1 MFCYFLILTR
11 SMNHKLYAT
20 AILAMTADGK
30 ISDRNLAAARFGSG
44 NDKIHLE
51 KQVSLADGVLFGAGT
66 LRAYGTTMSVS
77 DPQLL
82 QERSRRS
89 QQSQPVQIVVSRS
102 ANFDPQRRFFQQSV
116 PRWLLTTAEGAS
128 LWYDTAY
135 FERII
140 ICRSDKN
147 ERAIDWSEAFTRLGE
162 LGLQK
167 LAVLGGAELLASLL
181 AVDLIDELWLT
192 ICPLIL
198 GGDAPS
204 LVGGKGW
211 LQDRGKRMQLLE
223 VKQIEGEVFL
233 HYRVIKQ

>member
-1 MFCYFLILTR
+1 
-11 SMNHKLYAT
+11 MNHKLYVT

-30 ISDRNLAAARFGSG
+30 ITDRQSSAARFGSD

-51 KQVSLADGVLFGAGT
+51 QQVSLADGVLFGAGT
-66 LRAYGTTMSVS
+66 LRAYGTTITVS

-82 QERSRRS
+82 RERTQRS
-89 QQSQPVQIVVSRS
+89 QPSQPVQIVVSRS
-102 ANFDPQRRFFQQSV
+102 TNFDPQWRFFQQSV
-116 PRWLLTTAEGAS
+116 PRWLLTTASAS
-128 LWYDTAY
+128 LWLDKAY

-147 ERAIDWSEAFTRLGE
+147 ERAIDWSEAFTRLRE

-233 HYRVIKQ
+233 RYRVIKQ